1 MKLRTLV
8 IAVALLAGLSALA
21 YLRNRPEPAPPAD
34 ARVGKAL
41 LDPATAQA
49 AAGLT
54 VSDAGKKVELAKGA
68 DGTWRVRSYFE
79 LPADF
84 EKIARLVQ
92 DLNEAKVDRL
102 VTENPERLSHME
114 FKDSVISLQDAAG
127 KDTWSVT
134 LGKTP
139 ESGNGRFIRFGN
151 EPKAYFSGMHVWLDT
166 DAKGWAAAQL
176 TAVKSDEIS
185 RIEIPFDSGPP
196 LVLSRTKK
204 DGPWAAQGG
213 PAGQKLLADK
223 VSSLLTALTTLRFTD
238 TVDPKDP
245 AAVEAAPHMR
255 VFTLV
260 TFGGQTVT
268 VSLGRKPEVKKLK
281 APAADKDALAAL
293 AKPADAKVDEKPLT
307 PEYDTTPA
315 GPVFAVISNSD
326 AKAPING
333 LMARRAFEVDEFT
346 FTGLPQKADDL
357 FEAEKVK

>member
-8 IAVALLAGLSALA
+8 IAVAVLAGLCALA

-41 LDPATAQA
+41 LDAATAQA

-54 VSDAGKKVELAKGA
+54 VSDAGKKVELARGP
-68 DGTWRVRSYFE
+68 DGTWRVKSYFD

-84 EKIARLVQ
+84 EKVARLVQ

-114 FKDSVISLQDAAG
+114 FKDSVIALQDAAG

-139 ESGNGRFIRFGN
+139 ESGNGRFIRFGS

-176 TAVKSDEIS
+176 VTVKPDEVS
-185 RIEIPFDSGPP
+185 RIELPFDSGPP

-213 PAGQKLLADK
+213 PAGRKLLPEK
-223 VSSLLTALTTLRFTD
+223 VSSLLTTLTTLRFSD

-245 AAVEAAPHMR
+245 AALEAAPHMR
-255 VFTLV
+255 AITLE
-260 TFGGQTVT
+260 TFSGQTLT
-268 VSLGRKPEVKKLK
+268 VSLGRRPEVKKLK
-281 APAADKDALAAL
+281 APVADKDALAAL
-293 AKPADAKVDEKPLT
+293 AKPAEAKPEEKPLA

-315 GPVFAVISNSD
+315 GPVFAAISSSD
-326 AKAPING
+326 AKAPIND
-333 LMARRAFEVDEFT
+333 LMARRAFEVDEFS
-346 FTGLPQKADDL
+346 FTGLPQKAEDL
-357 FEAEKVK
+357 FEAEKAK